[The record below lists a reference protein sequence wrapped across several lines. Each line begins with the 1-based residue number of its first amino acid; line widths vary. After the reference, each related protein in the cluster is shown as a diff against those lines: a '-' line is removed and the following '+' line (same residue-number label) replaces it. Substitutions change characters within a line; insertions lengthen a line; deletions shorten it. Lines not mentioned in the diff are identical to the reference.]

1 MMELGIK
8 PKIVGIPE
16 DNPCGMG
23 QPEEPMS
30 HGEEQ
35 PVEQVAVRSQ
45 QLQSREEHECG

>member
-8 PKIVGIPE
+8 PKIAGIPK
-16 DNPCGMG
+16 DNPCEMG
-23 QPEEPMS
+23 KPKELMS

-45 QLQSREEHECG
+45 QLQNGEEHECG

>member
-8 PKIVGIPE
+8 PKIAGIPE

-23 QPEEPMS
+23 QPEELMS
-30 HGEEQ
+30 HGGEQ
-35 PVEQVAVRSQ
+35 PVVVVRSQ

>member
-8 PKIVGIPE
+8 PKIAGIPE

-23 QPEEPMS
+23 QPEESMS

-35 PVEQVAVRSQ
+35 PVEQVAVKSQ
-45 QLQSREEHECG
+45 QLQNGEEHECG

>member
-8 PKIVGIPE
+8 PKIVGILE

-35 PVEQVAVRSQ
+35 PVEQEIVRRQ
-45 QLQSREEHECG
+45 QLQSRERHECG